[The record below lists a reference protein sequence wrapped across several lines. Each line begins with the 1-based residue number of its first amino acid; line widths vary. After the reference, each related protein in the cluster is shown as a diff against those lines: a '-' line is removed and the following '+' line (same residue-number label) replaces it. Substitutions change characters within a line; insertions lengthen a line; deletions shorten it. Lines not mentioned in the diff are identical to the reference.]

1 MSFLDQDERLV
12 ELSEK
17 VELAY
22 SPIADVKEFPTGVDV
37 TLIEGAVG
45 NEEQLELLRQ
55 VRRNS
60 KLIVSF
66 GDCAVTGCATAL
78 RNTLK
83 DSAESILKR
92 EFVENTIEKP
102 LLDYK
107 VHCFS
112 GEPQLVQV
120 DFDRFSNH
128 TRKFYDLNWH
138 AMPFS
143 TLYPISMKDA
153 TKPDK
158 FEEML
163 LFARQL
169 SRDMV
174 YARIDFYVYKGII
187 YFGEVTL
194 HHGGGFE
201 PFYPRKYDYIIGRKI
216 KLPF

>member
-1 MSFLDQDERLV
+1 MR
-12 ELSEK
+12 EK
-17 VELAY
+17 VKNLIGEEHLV
-22 SPIADVKEFPTGVDV
+22 PIIGCYNNVNDIDIDKLPDSFVLKPNHASGFIIMIPSKKD
-37 TLIEGAVG
+37 L
-45 NEEQLELLRQ
+45 NEEDI
-55 VRRNS
+55 RRIKK
-60 KLIVSF
+60 KLSTWMKIDYYKWGKSYEYK
-66 GDCAVTGCATAL
+66 GIK
-78 RNTLK
+78 RK
-83 DSAESILKR
+83 ILC
-92 EFVENTIEKP
+92 EAYLENTIEKP

-194 HHGGGFE
+194 DHRGGFE
-201 PFYPRKYDYIIGRKI
+201 PF
-216 KLPF
+216 